1 MDEGR
6 AIDGDLGIQSSL
18 GLKQTQKGRLNPHAD
33 STMASRT
40 SEAQHRGSVNH
51 PPEQLYPGISDL
63 GIGSHL

>member
-6 AIDGDLGIQSSL
+6 AVDRELGVQSSL

-33 STMASRT
+33 CTVASRT

-51 PPEQLYPGISDL
+51 PAEQLCPGISDL